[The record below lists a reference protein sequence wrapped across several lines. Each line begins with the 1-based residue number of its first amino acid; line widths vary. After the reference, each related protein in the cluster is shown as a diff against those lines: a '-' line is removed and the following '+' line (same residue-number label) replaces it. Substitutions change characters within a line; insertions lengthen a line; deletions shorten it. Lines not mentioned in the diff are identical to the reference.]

1 MVSQIGDGL
10 ESLANA
16 TFFTL
21 FDPYGL
27 ADGASD
33 AIAHA
38 GILGIAGLVL
48 VVAALLVFRRR
59 DLAL

>member
-1 MVSQIGDGL
+1 M
-10 ESLANA
+10 ANA

-27 ADGASD
+27 ADGVSE

-38 GILGIAGLVL
+38 GILGIAGL
-48 VVAALLVFRRR
+48 ALIAIAILVFRRR